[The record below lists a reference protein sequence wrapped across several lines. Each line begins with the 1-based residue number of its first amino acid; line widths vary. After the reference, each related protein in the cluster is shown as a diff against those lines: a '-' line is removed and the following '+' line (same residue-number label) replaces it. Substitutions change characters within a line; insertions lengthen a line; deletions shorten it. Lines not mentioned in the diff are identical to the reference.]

1 MALYL
6 RMLWRSKPIL
16 FSAVEKGIPYDEK
29 RGLIPNENGKII
41 GFPGLFCAGW
51 LATGPKGVI
60 VNTMTEAF
68 KVGQTVIENIPELL
82 TKDKD
87 GYDSAVKI
95 LKERNVKHVTFED
108 WKKIDS
114 REKSLGK
121 AAGKP
126 REKITNLKEMVSGLQ
141 LKGNGE

>member
-1 MALYL
+1 M
-6 RMLWRSKPIL
+6 
-16 FSAVEKGIPYDEK
+16 
-29 RGLIPNENGKII
+29 IPNENGKII

-87 GYDSAVKI
+87 GYDRAVKI
-95 LKERNVKHVTFED
+95 LADGNVKHVTFED
-108 WKKIDS
+108 WKEIDS

-126 REKITNLKEMVSGLQ
+126 REKITNVKEMVSGLQ